1 MHLLFA
7 TPPSAIIIHGNI
19 IEKRAMDMQIGLH
32 LLGILRDAIGDE
44 GVGML
49 TMGSFV
55 WTHSLAA
62 VFTTLYHH
70 LCTF

>member
-1 MHLLFA
+1 
-7 TPPSAIIIHGNI
+7 
-19 IEKRAMDMQIGLH
+19 MDMQIGLH

>member
-1 MHLLFA
+1 
-7 TPPSAIIIHGNI
+7 
-19 IEKRAMDMQIGLH
+19 MDMQIGLH
-32 LLGILRDAIGDE
+32 LLGMLRDAIGDE

-62 VFTTLYHH
+62 FLPLFTT
-70 LCTF
+70 TFVPFSIHFVVSVSNAID